1 MKSVMKSERNYHPHH
16 HSLHVLSYNI
26 HKGFSS
32 GNRRFVLHQI
42 RDAIRAVQADLV
54 FLQEVL
60 GEHREHQRKYA
71 AHWERD
77 SQFEFL
83 ADEVWP
89 HFAYGKNAIYTSG
102 HHGNA
107 ILSRYPFT
115 FFENID
121 ISTNRMEK
129 RGLLH
134 GIIDVPHFKKP
145 LHAICVHLGLFESDR
160 RVQMKRLCDRIESHV
175 PPDEA
180 LIIAGDFNDWR
191 VRLSSPLSKRLK
203 VREAFQKLHK
213 AHARTFPIWLPS
225 LRLDRVYYR
234 GLMAR
239 SARTLTGRPWT
250 NLSDHAA
257 LCVNLDLK

>member
-1 MKSVMKSERNYHPHH
+1 MSAKQHE
-16 HSLHVLSYNI
+16 SLRVLSYNI
-26 HKGFSS
+26 HKGFST
-32 GNRRFVLHQI
+32 GNRKFVLHQI
-42 RDAIRAVQADLV
+42 REAIRSVRADLV

-60 GEHREHQRKYA
+60 GEHREHQKKYA

-89 HFAYGKNAIYTSG
+89 HYAYGTNAIYTSG

-134 GIIDVPHFKKP
+134 GVIEVPHLKKP
-145 LHAICVHLGLFESDR
+145 VHAICVHLGLFEADR
-160 RVQMKRLCDRIESHV
+160 AVQMRRICDRIESHV
-175 PPDEA
+175 PHDEA

-191 VRLSSPLSKRLK
+191 VKLSRPLGSRLD
-203 VREAFQKLHK
+203 VTEAFEELHQK
-213 AHARTFPIWLPS
+213 HARTFPIWMPY

-234 GLMAR
+234 GLHAR
-239 SARTLTGRPWT
+239 AARIMTGRPWT
-250 NLSDHAA
+250 NLSDHAP
-257 LCVNLDLK
+257 LCVNLDLNS